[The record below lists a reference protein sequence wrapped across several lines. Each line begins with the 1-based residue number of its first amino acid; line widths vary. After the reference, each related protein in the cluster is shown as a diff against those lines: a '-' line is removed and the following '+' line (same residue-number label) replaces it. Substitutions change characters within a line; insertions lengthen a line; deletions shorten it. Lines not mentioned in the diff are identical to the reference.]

1 MIFLYIKEYDMDNN
15 IYYVHWLGDLDYC
28 YDNNKSDSVFK
39 GTLEECEDWIECK
52 IEEYDLL

>member
-1 MIFLYIKEYDMDNN
+1 MDNN

-39 GTLEECEDWIECK
+39 GTLEECENWIECK